1 MKERNINASFLRESC
16 KKLNDLLKVG
26 EAVMR
31 RVVSQTAADETAR
44 CLIIPLRGTSGDLEA
59 INPQT
64 SGRCDRGDK

>member
-16 KKLNDLLKVG
+16 KRLKVG

-31 RVVSQTAADETAR
+31 GVVSQAAAADETAR

>member
-1 MKERNINASFLRESC
+1 MKERNINASFWRESC
-16 KKLNDLLKVG
+16 KRLKVG

-31 RVVSQTAADETAR
+31 RVVSQKAADETAR

-64 SGRCDRGDK
+64 SGRCDREDK

>member
-1 MKERNINASFLRESC
+1 MKERNKNASSLRESC
-16 KKLNDLLKVG
+16 KRLNDLLKVG

-31 RVVSQTAADETAR
+31 RIVSQTAADETAR
-44 CLIIPLRGTSGDLEA
+44 CLIRGTSGDLEA